1 MMVKLT
7 LLQHL
12 LLHRKGIDTT
22 QIGKLRF
29 ILAERLHEDLRL
41 RLELQLL
48 HKLSLHLLLQ

>member
-1 MMVKLT
+1 MVKLT

-12 LLHRKGIDTT
+12 LLHRKGVDTT
-22 QIGKLRF
+22 QVGKLRF